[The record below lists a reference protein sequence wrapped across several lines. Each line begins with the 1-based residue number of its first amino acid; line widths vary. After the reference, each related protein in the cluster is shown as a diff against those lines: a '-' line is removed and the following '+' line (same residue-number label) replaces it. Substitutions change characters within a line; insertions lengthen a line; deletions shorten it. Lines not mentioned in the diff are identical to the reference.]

1 MLLVR
6 SHLTQAAFGRNQ
18 NQMSDQL
25 GPHFNDRLRA
35 ELDRFEGTT
44 PLPETARFSRV
55 QARRRLVLLK
65 PALALAGALGILLIA
80 ASALAGSPNP
90 GVWTQR
96 AVNSIES
103 VTQSAQPSPSPES
116 QGSHHAPV
124 QPSTRTEPSET
135 GHESPEPSNGSEQ
148 EPSPSPDGHDSS
160 NPAPS
165 PTPSPGSEDGGHESP
180 SPSPR
185 GSDS

>member
-18 NQMSDQL
+18 KQMSDRL
-25 GPHFNDRLRA
+25 GPHFDDRLRA
-35 ELDRFEGTT
+35 ELDRFQGPT
-44 PLPETARFSRV
+44 PLPDSARFGRV
-55 QARRRLVLLK
+55 RARRRLGPLK

-103 VTQSAQPSPSPES
+103 VTQTGPPSPTPES
-116 QGSHHAPV
+116 EGSHHAPV
-124 QPSTRTEPSET
+124 QPSTRPEPSET
-135 GHESPEPSNGSEQ
+135 GLESPEPSNG
-148 EPSPSPDGHDSS
+148 
-160 NPAPS
+160 
-165 PTPSPGSEDGGHESP
+165 
-180 SPSPR
+180 
-185 GSDS
+185 